1 MKLPRLMAHCI
12 FTATALLLMP
22 GCELFRRD
30 TAGSSLSVLPWKNS
44 KAEADSIPAPVLT
57 MVRLE
62 ATTAIRPAND
72 AKIRRLVWEELDESG
87 IMAPD
92 VRTLLNKNGFRIGV
106 AASSAPW
113 ALQSLAQ
120 DAMMARRADDMQSA
134 PTMIQNGIGGAQF
147 SLIQGGKSLIEIQS
161 DVDTLKIPIN
171 QIPELA
177 TTRDR
182 SNLKCVFEVTVQE
195 LNDEW
200 AMLNVIPQIHSGVA
214 TTRLSIQGSSEQLPV
229 RQNVVPLY
237 EHQFN
242 VKLLPG
248 EVAVIGRHDM
258 KEWNLGRLFFQP
270 ESGSSASE
278 RILMLRLVA
287 VDKVKGQSDSSF
299 RLKSYGK

>member
-1 MKLPRLMAHCI
+1 MKRLCLMAHCLI
-12 FTATALLLMP
+12 TATALLFVP
-22 GCELFRRD
+22 GCEIFRRD
-30 TAGSSLSVLPWKNS
+30 AAGSTLNVLPWRKPKS
-44 KAEADSIPAPVLT
+44 EAETIPAPILK
-57 MVRLE
+57 MARLE

-92 VRTLLNKNGFRIGV
+92 VRTLLNKNGFRVGV
-106 AASSAPW
+106 ASSASPW

-120 DAMMARRADDMQSA
+120 DAMSAQRTDDMQNA
-134 PTMIQNGIGGAQF
+134 PTMVQNGIGGSQF
-147 SLIQGGKSLIEIQS
+147 SLIQGGRSLIEVQS
-161 DVDTLKIPIN
+161 GLDTLKLPVS

-182 SNLKCVFEVTVQE
+182 SNLRCVFEVTVQE

-200 AMLNVIPQIHSGVA
+200 AMLNIVPQIHSGVSTA
-214 TTRLSIQGSSEQLPV
+214 RLSIDGSSDQFPI
-229 RQNVVPLY
+229 RQNIVPLY

-242 VKLLPG
+242 VKLLAG
-248 EVAVIGRHDM
+248 EVAVIGRHDA

-278 RILMLRLVA
+278 RLMMLRLVA
-287 VDKVKGQSDSSF
+287 VDKIKGQSDPSF